1 MTDRGYGHGLVLGKF
16 MPAHLG
22 HAHLIRFA
30 CAMCERVTVV
40 VDRVAGEWPD
50 AADRAAALRQDCA
63 GLPVTVVALPEP
75 TPQQPQDHPA
85 FWSFWRDTLRVA
97 CGGVPDA
104 LACAVEYGVP
114 LAQAVGCTLLPLD
127 IAREAIP
134 LCATAIR
141 ADPWGLWDRMLPHAR
156 GPYSGPGRGRGPGVD
171 RQVDH
176 RPRRRDRLRV
186 HLCTGMGEVLHR
198 AERAAGTAFTEPDL
212 LTIARGH
219 CAAVRSLE
227 LVAHQALIADTS
239 LLTTLVW
246 GRFLYGRSDA
256 RIEALFAEEEARAP
270 WQRWFFTPDTPWVA
284 DTHRDVAADRRGARD
299 PAALLGPA
307 GGGGG
312 APWPA
317 LRDRPRR
324 VRRQAGPRA
333 GAWAGAPPRAAAY
346 RIGCV

>member
-1 MTDRGYGHGLVLGKF
+1 MTDRGFGHGLVLGKF

-30 CAMCERVTVV
+30 CAMCERVTLV

-50 AADRAAALRQDCA
+50 AAYRAAALRQDCA

-141 ADPWGLWDRMLPHAR
+141 ADPWALWDRMLPHAR
-156 GPYSGPGRGRGPGVD
+156 GPYLARVAVEGPES
-171 RQVDH
+171 
-176 RPRRRDRLRV
+176 
-186 HLCTGMGEVLHR
+186 TGKSSTAR
-198 AERAAGTAFTEPDL
+198 AVAAGLEFTYAPEWAKCFIEQSVRQGRTFTEPDL

-219 CAAVRSLE
+219 RAAVRSLE
-227 LVAHQALIADTS
+227 LGAHQALIADTS

-246 GRFLYGRSDA
+246 GHFLYGRSDA

-284 DTHRDVAADRRGARD
+284 GTHRDVAADAAAPETRQRFWDLLVAEADRRGLPYEIVRGGFADKQDR
-299 PAALLGPA
+299 ALALGR
-307 GGGGG
+307 
-312 APWPA
+312 A
-317 LRDRPRR
+317 LRPGQRP
-324 VRRQAGPRA
+324 
-333 GAWAGAPPRAAAY
+333 
-346 RIGCV
+346 IG